1 MAASARGRTPLG
13 AGRDLNDRGGR
24 VAVLCPAK
32 AARRASQ
39 LLAWPSPWAKE
50 GLLGGLRLDRAKLPV
65 GSGAHSGGSH
75 CQFTF
80 LQKRSTMPLFFGR
93 GCAGVARAAR
103 LLLLHRI
110 AKQLTFSNGIPFI
123 FFGHFI
129 LVLRFPS
136 SREFQFEICF
146 ARSFLC
152 FLNYTLQHN
161 WMCVRSLDPYKLL
174 MFWSPLDL
182 RLRCKFA
189 SAKQISNQNSRDEG
203 NLKTE
208 NKWTKKMEKNEWN
221 SI

>member
-80 LQKRSTMPLFFGR
+80 LQKRSIVPLFFGR
-93 GCAGVARAAR
+93 GCGVLDSGCSHNAAFAGAVGHSAATDLGAGR
-103 LLLLHRI
+103 GGVLEFGFEYT
-110 AKQLTFSNGIPFI
+110 ANLT
-123 FFGHFI
+123 
-129 LVLRFPS
+129 
-136 SREFQFEICF
+136 
-146 ARSFLC
+146 A
-152 FLNYTLQHN
+152 
-161 WMCVRSLDPYKLL
+161 CV
-174 MFWSPLDL
+174 
-182 RLRCKFA
+182 
-189 SAKQISNQNSRDEG
+189 E
-203 NLKTE
+203 
-208 NKWTKKMEKNEWN
+208 
-221 SI
+221 